1 MYCSA
6 ILSQSVLFSF
16 NLKSHVCV
24 TVTEKVFKKINLNM
38 STQTP
43 VVINHSNHIQLN
55 LVIVSIAPCNVI
67 CYNSYDTLRKQYVLR
82 DGT

>member
-1 MYCSA
+1 MYRSA
-6 ILSQSVLFSF
+6 ILSQSVPFSF

-24 TVTEKVFKKINLNM
+24 TVTVVFKKINLNM

-55 LVIVSIAPCNVI
+55 LAIVSIVPCIVI